1 MLPLLITV
9 PFDASFSVCRF
20 SEEATETAAA
30 AEGGEHEPDAA
41 EADDDTDSSGG
52 YSTDKEYVL

>member
-1 MLPLLITV
+1 MLPLLIAV

-20 SEEATETAAA
+20 SEEGTETAAAA
-30 AEGGEHEPDAA
+30 AEGGEHEPDA
-41 EADDDTDSSGG
+41 EADDDTDSNGG